1 MQQTEPRQE
10 SPLVGVQGLL
20 ANAAPDLFDQVRIQ
34 EKPFLELNNI
44 RGNSSEP
51 AFVQAVKAVIG
62 ADLPVVPNTV
72 AQGPDYTLWWLS
84 PDEWLAQA
92 KAPAPARLVDDL
104 RAHFEGLFATTVD
117 VTSGYTTLTL
127 SGKHADAVINK
138 GCPLDLHSRVFG
150 PGRCAQSLFF
160 KAAVAL
166 RREPDGTLN
175 MIVRR
180 SFADYVA
187 RMLAD
192 ASEEFLP

>member
-10 SPLVGVQGLL
+10 SPLVGVQSLL
-20 ANAAPDLFDQVRIQ
+20 ADATPDLFDQVRIQ

-51 AFVQAVKAVIG
+51 AFAQAVKEVIG
-62 ADLPVVPNTV
+62 VDLPVVPNTV
-72 AQGPDYTLWWLS
+72 AQGSEYTLWWLS

-92 KAPAPARLVDDL
+92 RSPAPARLADDL
-104 RAHFEGLFATTVD
+104 RAHFDGLFATTVD
-117 VTSGYTTLTL
+117 VTSGYTTLTV
-127 SGKHADAVINK
+127 SGKHAEEVINK
-138 GCPLDLHSRVFG
+138 GCPLDLHPNVFG
-150 PGRCAQSLFF
+150 PGCCAQSLFF

-166 RREPDGTLN
+166 RREQGGALN

-180 SFADYVA
+180 SFADYVV